1 MTDLPSK
8 DTIEAIEKRIGK
20 WPIKTV
26 LWVLVLT
33 AVISCGGIIVSG
45 LRQSFTWLRPYLPQI
60 ELNET
65 AFVVAN
71 VLVYVLLVFGGWVV
85 TRRFQEV
92 ARAAEHAVDREN
104 VALDAIVES
113 EEKIKGLNK
122 KIGNVENRLDN
133 IEKKVSDELP
143 DILTKQLLEETDK
156 RYFHKAELSKGP
168 AEPNMKVE
176 VGRKL
181 LREATADVRDAF
193 REPVSLDTRPTVER
207 EWLAMQVSKLAT
219 EILSPDALKDLEAFE
234 SAQNAKRALREQG
247 GDAKD
252 HAMKLVDYLEALAE
266 DLTEDDLDEDI
277 DLPGSFGQ
285 FRKAHGG

>member
-1 MTDLPSK
+1 MIDLPGK

-20 WPIKTV
+20 WPMTTV

-33 AVISCGGIIVSG
+33 LVISCGGIIVSG
-45 LRQSFTWLRPYLPQI
+45 LRQSFTSLRPYLPQI

-71 VLVYVLLVFGGWVV
+71 VLVYVLLAFGGWVV

-92 ARAAEHAVDREN
+92 ARDAEHAVAREN

-113 EEKIKGLNK
+113 ESKIKGLNK
-122 KIGNVENRLDN
+122 KIGNVENRLDY
-133 IEKKVSDELP
+133 IEKKVGDELA
-143 DILTKQLLEETDK
+143 DILTKQLLEETDE
-156 RYFHKAELSKGP
+156 RYFQKAELSKGP

-181 LREATADVRDAF
+181 LREATADLRDAF
-193 REPVSLDTRPTVER
+193 REPVSWDTRPTAER
-207 EWLAMQVSKLAT
+207 GWLAMQVSRLAT
-219 EILSPDALKDLEAFE
+219 EILSPAALKELEAFE
-234 SAQNAKRALREQG
+234 SAQNAKRKLREQS

-252 HAMKLVDYLEALAE
+252 HAMKLADYLEALAE
-266 DLTEDDLDEDI
+266 DLTEDGLDEDI

-285 FRKAHGG
+285 FREAHGG

>member
-8 DTIEAIEKRIGK
+8 DTTEAIEKRIGK
-20 WPIKTV
+20 WPMTTV

-33 AVISCGGIIVSG
+33 VVISCGGIIVSG
-45 LRQSFTWLRPYLPQI
+45 LRQSFTLLRPYLPQI

-65 AFVVAN
+65 VFVVAN
-71 VLVYVLLVFGGWVV
+71 VLVYVLLAFGGWVV

-92 ARAAEHAVDREN
+92 ARDAEHAVDREN
-104 VALDAIVES
+104 VTLDTIVES
-113 EEKIKGLNK
+113 EHKIKGLNK
-122 KIGNVENRLDN
+122 KIGNVEDRLDY
-133 IEKKVSDELP
+133 IEKKVGDELA

-156 RYFHKAELSKGP
+156 RYFQKAELSKGP

-176 VGRKL
+176 VGQKL
-181 LREATADVRDAF
+181 LREATADLRDAF
-193 REPVSLDTRPTVER
+193 REPVSLDTRPMAER
-207 EWLAMQVSKLAT
+207 GWLAMQVSRLTT
-219 EILSPDALKDLEAFE
+219 EILSPDALNDLEAFE
-234 SAQNAKRALREQG
+234 STQKAKRELREQG

-277 DLPGSFGQ
+277 ELPRSFVQ
-285 FRKAHGG
+285 FREAHDG

>member
-1 MTDLPSK
+1 M
-8 DTIEAIEKRIGK
+8 
-20 WPIKTV
+20 
-26 LWVLVLT
+26 
-33 AVISCGGIIVSG
+33 
-45 LRQSFTWLRPYLPQI
+45 
-60 ELNET
+60 
-65 AFVVAN
+65 
-71 VLVYVLLVFGGWVV
+71 YVLLVFGGWVV

-234 SAQNAKRALREQG
+234 SAHGRGRNARSGTSRRHRHWTNWSATRGITKASTPRTGWGRERSRDEVSRLSGSARG
-247 GDAKD
+247 GFDGRR
-252 HAMKLVDYLEALAE
+252 
-266 DLTEDDLDEDI
+266 
-277 DLPGSFGQ
+277 PGRG
-285 FRKAHGG
+285 H

>member
-1 MTDLPSK
+1 
-8 DTIEAIEKRIGK
+8 
-20 WPIKTV
+20 
-26 LWVLVLT
+26 
-33 AVISCGGIIVSG
+33 
-45 LRQSFTWLRPYLPQI
+45 
-60 ELNET
+60 
-65 AFVVAN
+65 
-71 VLVYVLLVFGGWVV
+71 
-85 TRRFQEV
+85 
-92 ARAAEHAVDREN
+92 
-104 VALDAIVES
+104 
-113 EEKIKGLNK
+113 
-122 KIGNVENRLDN
+122 
-133 IEKKVSDELP
+133 
-143 DILTKQLLEETDK
+143 
-156 RYFHKAELSKGP
+156 
-168 AEPNMKVE
+168 MKVE

-193 REPVSLDTRPTVER
+193 REPVRLDTRPTVER

-277 DLPGSFGQ
+277 DLPGSFRQ

>member
-20 WPIKTV
+20 WPMTTV

-33 AVISCGGIIVSG
+33 VVISCGGIIVSG
-45 LRQSFTWLRPYLPQI
+45 LRQSFTSLRPYLPQI

-71 VLVYVLLVFGGWVV
+71 VLVYVLLAFGGWVV

-92 ARAAEHAVDREN
+92 ARNAEHAVDREN

-113 EEKIKGLNK
+113 EHKIKGLNK
-122 KIGNVENRLDN
+122 KIGNVEDRLDYL
-133 IEKKVSDELP
+133 EKKVGDELA
-143 DILTKQLLEETDK
+143 DILTKELLEETDK
-156 RYFHKAELSKGP
+156 RYFQKAELSKGP

-181 LREATADVRDAF
+181 LREATADLRDAF
-193 REPVSLDTRPTVER
+193 KEPVSWDTRPTVER
-207 EWLAMQVSKLAT
+207 GLLAMQVSKLAT

-234 SAQNAKRALREQG
+234 SAQNAKRTLREQD

-266 DLTEDDLDEDI
+266 DLTEGDLDEDI

-285 FRKAHGG
+285 FMKAHGG

>member
-33 AVISCGGIIVSG
+33 AVISGGGIIVSG
-45 LRQSFTWLRPYLPQI
+45 LRQSFTWLSPYLPQI

-285 FRKAHGG
+285 FRKAHGS

>member
-33 AVISCGGIIVSG
+33 AVISGGGIIVSG

-277 DLPGSFGQ
+277 ELPRSFVQ
-285 FRKAHGG
+285 FREAHDG

>member
-8 DTIEAIEKRIGK
+8 DTTEAIEKRIGK
-20 WPIKTV
+20 WPMTTV

-33 AVISCGGIIVSG
+33 VVISCGGIIVSG
-45 LRQSFTWLRPYLPQI
+45 LRQSFTLLRPYLPQI

-65 AFVVAN
+65 VFVVAN
-71 VLVYVLLVFGGWVV
+71 VLVYVLLAFGGWVV

-92 ARAAEHAVDREN
+92 ARDAEHAVDREN
-104 VALDAIVES
+104 VTLDTIVES
-113 EEKIKGLNK
+113 EHKIKGLNK
-122 KIGNVENRLDN
+122 KIGNVEDRLDY
-133 IEKKVSDELP
+133 IEKKVGDELA

-156 RYFHKAELSKGP
+156 RYFQKAELSKGP

-176 VGRKL
+176 VGQKL
-181 LREATADVRDAF
+181 LREATADLRDAF
-193 REPVSLDTRPTVER
+193 REPVSLDTRPMAER
-207 EWLAMQVSKLAT
+207 GWLAMQVSRLTT

-234 SAQNAKRALREQG
+234 STQKAKRELREQG

-277 DLPGSFGQ
+277 ELPRSFVQ
-285 FRKAHGG
+285 FREAHDG

>member
-1 MTDLPSK
+1 M
-8 DTIEAIEKRIGK
+8 
-20 WPIKTV
+20 
-26 LWVLVLT
+26 
-33 AVISCGGIIVSG
+33 
-45 LRQSFTWLRPYLPQI
+45 
-60 ELNET
+60 NET

-71 VLVYVLLVFGGWVV
+71 ILVYVLLVFGGWVV

-92 ARAAEHAVDREN
+92 ARDAEHAVDREN

-133 IEKKVSDELP
+133 IKKKVSDELP
-143 DILTKQLLEETDK
+143 DILTKQLLEEIDK
-156 RYFHKAELSKGP
+156 RYFHKAKLSKGP

-266 DLTEDDLDEDI
+266 ELTEDDLDEDI

-285 FRKAHGG
+285 FRKSPRWLISATSASRLRPSLGPLPPGNE

>member
-20 WPIKTV
+20 WPMTIV

-33 AVISCGGIIVSG
+33 LVISCGGIIVSG
-45 LRQSFTWLRPYLPQI
+45 LRQSFTSLRPYLPQI

-71 VLVYVLLVFGGWVV
+71 VLVYVLLAFGGWVV

-92 ARAAEHAVDREN
+92 ARNAEHAVDREN

-113 EEKIKGLNK
+113 EHKIKGLNK
-122 KIGNVENRLDN
+122 KIGNVEDRLDYL
-133 IEKKVSDELP
+133 EKKVGDELA
-143 DILTKQLLEETDK
+143 DILTKELLEETDK
-156 RYFHKAELSKGP
+156 RYFQKAELSKGP

-181 LREATADVRDAF
+181 LREATADLRDAF
-193 REPVSLDTRPTVER
+193 KEPVSWDTRPTVER
-207 EWLAMQVSKLAT
+207 GLLAMQVSKLAT
-219 EILSPDALKDLEAFE
+219 EILSLDALKDLEAFE
-234 SAQNAKRALREQG
+234 SAQNAKRTLREQG

-266 DLTEDDLDEDI
+266 DLTEGDLDEDI

-285 FRKAHGG
+285 FMKAHGG